1 MNADD
6 LSVFI
11 CGCKFLPMMLAKIIS
26 IGNMSNSKQHHLG
39 IIILAAGAST
49 RMGKPKQLLVY
60 QGRTFLQHT
69 IDAAVNSQCR
79 PILVI
84 VGANAAKIKGEISNF
99 PVQIVENQQW
109 SAGMSASIRVGM
121 EALIAVQKNITA
133 VVITL
138 CDQPFLSSTIINKI
152 FDVYLATHKSIV
164 ACQYADT
171 LGVPALFSRAI
182 FSELMSLQ
190 AGVGAKSIINKYRDD
205 VLAVPFPEGA
215 IDIDTPQDYEQL
227 KLMIHDSDFPIREV

>member
-1 MNADD
+1 
-6 LSVFI
+6 
-11 CGCKFLPMMLAKIIS
+11 
-26 IGNMSNSKQHHLG
+26 MSNSKQHRVG

-49 RMGKPKQLLVY
+49 RMGKPKQLLLY
-60 QGRTFLQHT
+60 QGRSFLQHT
-69 IDAAVNSQCR
+69 IETALNSQCR

-84 VGANAAKIKGEISNF
+84 LGANAAKINPKISNF
-99 PVQIVENQQW
+99 TVQIVENQQW
-109 SAGMSASIRVGM
+109 SEGMSASIRVGM

-138 CDQPFLSSTIINKI
+138 CDQPFLSAAIIKKI
-152 FDVYLATHKSIV
+152 FDVYLATDKPIV

-182 FSELMSLQ
+182 FSELMNLQ
-190 AGVGAKSIINKYRDD
+190 AGMGAKYIINKYHHD
-205 VLAVPFPEGA
+205 VLSVPFPEGA